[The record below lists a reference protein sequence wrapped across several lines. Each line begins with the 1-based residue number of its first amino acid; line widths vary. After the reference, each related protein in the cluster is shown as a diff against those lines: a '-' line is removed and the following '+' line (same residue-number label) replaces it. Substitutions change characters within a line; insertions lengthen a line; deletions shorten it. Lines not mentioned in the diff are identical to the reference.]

1 MITFLI
7 YLLVVVIIMALGWY
21 VITQIP
27 LPEPISRIV
36 RVVFVVV
43 CALIIILMLLGL
55 VGYVPAPYP
64 LR

>member
-27 LPEPISRIV
+27 LPEPISNIV

-55 VGYVPAPYP
+55 VGYVPAPDP

>member
-7 YLLVVVIIMALGWY
+7 YLLIVVIVMALGWW

-36 RVVFVVV
+36 R
-43 CALIIILMLLGL
+43 AIGH
-55 VGYVPAPYP
+55 
-64 LR
+64 R

>member
-7 YLLVVVIIMALGWY
+7 YLLVVVIVMALGWWI
-21 VITQIP
+21 ITQLP
-27 LPEPISRIV
+27 LPEPIGRIV

-55 VGYVPAPYP
+55 VGYAPAPFP